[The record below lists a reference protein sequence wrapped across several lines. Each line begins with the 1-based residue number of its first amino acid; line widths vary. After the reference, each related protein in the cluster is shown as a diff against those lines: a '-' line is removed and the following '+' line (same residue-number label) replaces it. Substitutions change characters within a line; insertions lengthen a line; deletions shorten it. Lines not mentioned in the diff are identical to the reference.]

1 MEISREGLCPSLLRE
16 VSPMLVIVMTA
27 YQLLGGPEG
36 DPREGRWRRSA

>member
-1 MEISREGLCPSLLRE
+1 MEISREGLRPSLLRE
-16 VSPMLVIVMTA
+16 VSPVRIVMTA